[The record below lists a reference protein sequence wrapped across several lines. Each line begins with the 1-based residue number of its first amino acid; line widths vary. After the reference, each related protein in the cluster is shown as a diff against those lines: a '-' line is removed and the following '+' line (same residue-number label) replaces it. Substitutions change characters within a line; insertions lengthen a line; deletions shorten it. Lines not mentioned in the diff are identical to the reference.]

1 MVSDVTDVDRTGH
14 GEARGYSWPPFE
26 PGNTLG
32 RKFLSGHEVSL
43 KHGSYSPRRVDPLAA
58 ELIEQVTAEAGASGS
73 DTQYLATVSYRPALV
88 AWARC
93 EARVQL
99 LHEYLGQL
107 TDYDPDTG
115 RPGDVDGSGDVR
127 PAAELLLR
135 LEGQALKH
143 RERLGLDPL
152 ARARLGRDVA
162 AGSVDMAKLMSAL
175 ADGDASDEITTTAT
189 DDEAVDGADDDGS

>member
-1 MVSDVTDVDRTGH
+1 M
-14 GEARGYSWPPFE
+14 
-26 PGNTLG
+26 
-32 RKFLSGHEVSL
+32 
-43 KHGSYSPRRVDPLAA
+43 KHGSYSPRRVDPIAA
-58 ELIEQVTAEAGASGS
+58 DLVERVVAEAVGS
-73 DTQYLATVSYRPALV
+73 DTQYLATASYRPALV

-99 LHEYLGQL
+99 LYEYLGRL

-115 RPGDVDGSGDVR
+115 RPGDVDADGAVR
-127 PAAELLLR
+127 PSAELLVK

-162 AGSVDMAKLMSAL
+162 AQSIDIAKLMAAL
-175 ADGDASDEITTTAT
+175 DDASDEIPVTGT
-189 DDEAVDGADDDGS
+189 DDDVVEGDDGDD